1 VRVKRNKNLTIFIY
15 IGILIVG
22 IGLIVFLISSK
33 PKPTYSDRVYDVLGT
48 VVNIKVAGEK
58 VSAETLLDIAGKELD
73 RIHNKF
79 STNVESSV
87 VNQLNENGEIQVDEE
102 SLFLFQSS
110 LNLAQITGGAFDPT
124 IRPVIK
130 LWGFDD
136 SEAKKRVPSEDE
148 IMEELDLVSYKFVEI
163 DEKNSTVS
171 FVKQG
176 VQIDLGGIA
185 KGYAVD
191 RVIKRIKQVDPS
203 ASGFIEAGGDVGVI
217 GPKYNSLP
225 WVIGLRDP
233 FSTNPYNYI
242 EKIYLKTG
250 SVVTSGNYERYFMQD
265 GERYHHLIDPDT
277 GYPARGVAS
286 VTVIADSAMIA
297 DAYSTA
303 LFILGFDNPALDY
316 YEEEFGVQAYLVSK
330 ENEIRQTDGFDY
342 FKDKGR

>member
-1 VRVKRNKNLTIFIY
+1 MRVKRNKNLTIYIY
-15 IGILIVG
+15 VGILIVG
-22 IGLIVFLISSK
+22 IGLIIFLIGSK

-48 VVNIKVAGEK
+48 VVNIKVAGDK

-79 STNVESSV
+79 STNVESSI
-87 VNQLNENGEIQVDEE
+87 VNQLNEKGAIQVDEE
-102 SLFLFQSS
+102 SMFLFQSS

-124 IRPVIK
+124 IRPIIK

-136 SEAKKRVPSEDE
+136 SEAKKRVPSKEEIEDS
-148 IMEELDLVSYKFVEI
+148 LDEVSYKFVEI
-163 DEKNSTVS
+163 DEKNSTIS
-171 FVKQG
+171 FLKED

-191 RVIKRIKQVDPS
+191 RVIKRIKQVDPN

-217 GPKYNSLP
+217 GPKNNNLP
-225 WVIGLRDP
+225 WIIGVRDP

-242 EKIYLKTG
+242 EKIYLKNG

-265 GERYHHLIDPDT
+265 GKRYHHLIDPDT

-316 YEEEFGVQAYLVSK
+316 YEEEFGVQVYIMSN